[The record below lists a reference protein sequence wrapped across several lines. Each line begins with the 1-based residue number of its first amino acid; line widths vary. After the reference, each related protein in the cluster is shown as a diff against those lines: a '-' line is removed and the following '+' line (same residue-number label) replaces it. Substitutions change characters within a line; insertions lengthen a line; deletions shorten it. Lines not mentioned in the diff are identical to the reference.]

1 MQTSYTWNF
10 AISQGMLQQI
20 SRHIKTQNI
29 SRLTSTIHHNMSCLI
44 KGGNHVPFRPE
55 KYLLHCFSDAK
66 KHTILSAPK
75 RRFQETNHD
84 TLGCP
89 VSDTATTH
97 QGSTEND
104 VNTLR
109 CFYQKRN
116 MFFLHES
123 WTTWVKHQG
132 LQPNPWPKCRGW
144 ESSPTLKN
152 TPMMRALRPHIGQG
166 WWGAPHSG

>member
-10 AISQGMLQQI
+10 AICQGLLQQI
-20 SRHIKTQNI
+20 SRHIKTYQDLLAQYITICPAWSKAATTYHSGQRNI
-29 SRLTSTIHHNMSCLI
+29 CFIASPMPKNTPFYPPQSDVFKKPTMTLWV
-44 KGGNHVPFRPE
+44 VPF
-55 KYLLHCFSDAK
+55 Y
-66 KHTILSAPK
+66 
-75 RRFQETNHD
+75 
-84 TLGCP
+84 
-89 VSDTATTH
+89 DTATTH

-109 CFYQKRN
+109 YVN
-116 MFFLHES
+116 TFFLHES

-132 LQPNPWPKCRGW
+132 LQPNPWPKCRGR

>member
-10 AISQGMLQQI
+10 AISQGLLQQI
-20 SRHIKTQNI
+20 SRHIETYQDLLVQYITICPAWSKAATNNHSGQRNI
-29 SRLTSTIHHNMSCLI
+29 CFIASPMPKNTPFYPPKSGVFKKPTMTLWVVQFMTLQQPI
-44 KGGNHVPFRPE
+44 KEALKMTWTLWDTFT
-55 KYLLHCFSDAK
+55 K
-66 KHTILSAPK
+66 K
-75 RRFQETNHD
+75 ET
-84 TLGCP
+84 C
-89 VSDTATTH
+89 
-97 QGSTEND
+97 
-104 VNTLR
+104 
-109 CFYQKRN
+109 
-116 MFFLHES
+116 FFLHES

>member
-1 MQTSYTWNF
+1 MGSIPKVLPPSIRPVVAAMIRNTPHVLWRIFGIKWRDDTINMANF
-10 AISQGMLQQI
+10 QCRHPTHETLQYPRVCCNRYQI

-29 SRLTSTIHHNMSCLI
+29 SRLTSTIHHNISCLI

-55 KYLLHCFSDAK
+55 KYLLHCFSNAK

-89 VSDTATTH
+89 VYDTATTH

-109 CFYQKRN
+109 YFYQKRN
-116 MFFLHES
+116 MFF
-123 WTTWVKHQG
+123 
-132 LQPNPWPKCRGW
+132 P
-144 ESSPTLKN
+144 
-152 TPMMRALRPHIGQG
+152 A
-166 WWGAPHSG
+166 